1 MSVAVPKRESD
12 PPGAGV
18 VRPLPVAPGDAE
30 LVARCLDGDRWAE
43 EALYRK
49 HVHRVSAVVARM
61 LRHGPD
67 VEDVVQDT
75 FIQALDRL
83 DSLRD
88 PAKLERWLLRLAI
101 NRVKKRFRRRRLRR
115 LLGLERSFDDE
126 GLALQA
132 TASCSQEARAELMLL
147 DRALDRVAPA
157 DRICWVLRRVEGYPM
172 AEVVAFAGCSLATA
186 KRRIR
191 RTDEAIARMRTEGL
205 AEEES
210 R

>member
-1 MSVAVPKRESD
+1 MSVAAPDRD
-12 PPGAGV
+12 DDAPDRAV

-30 LVARCLDGDRWAE
+30 LVGRCLDGDRWAE

-75 FIQALDRL
+75 FVQALGRL
-83 DSLRD
+83 DTLRD
-88 PAKLERWLLRLAI
+88 PEKLERWLIRLAV

-126 GLALQA
+126 RLALQA
-132 TASCSQEARAELMLL
+132 RTGASQEARAELALL
-147 DRALDRVAPA
+147 DRALDHVAPA
-157 DRICWVLRRVEGYPM
+157 DRICWVLRRVEEYPM
-172 AEVVAFAGCSLATA
+172 AEVVALAGCSLATA
-186 KRRIR
+186 KRRIKR
-191 RTDEAIARMRTEGL
+191 ADEAIARIRGQGA
-205 AEEES
+205 AEEAS